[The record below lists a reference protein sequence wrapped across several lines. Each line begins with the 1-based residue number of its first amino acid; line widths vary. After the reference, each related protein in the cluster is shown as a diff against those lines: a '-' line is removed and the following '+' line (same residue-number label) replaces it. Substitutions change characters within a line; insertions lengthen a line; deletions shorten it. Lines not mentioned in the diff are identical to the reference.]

1 MVIKMGMKKILGCV
15 RKADQEFNMIQ
26 DGDRICVG
34 VSGGKDSTLLLY
46 ALSLYQRFADVSF
59 EVIGV
64 HIEMGFPDMKF
75 DELNRFMKDKH
86 IELYHYHSD
95 IYQILQI
102 NKNPNGTLK
111 CSLCSKF
118 KKATVIEAAKQHN
131 CQKVAFAHHSDDA
144 TETLLMNMIFGGK
157 IATFLPQMY
166 LDRTDIQFI
175 RPLLYA
181 YESDIQEAI
190 QEANIPVVT
199 STCPNDKHTERE
211 EMKKMLQ
218 ELYKKYPQ
226 AKHNFQLMLS
236 NENQTMLWHK
246 TPRKKEKDED

>member
-1 MVIKMGMKKILGCV
+1 
-15 RKADQEFNMIQ
+15 
-26 DGDRICVG
+26 
-34 VSGGKDSTLLLY
+34 
-46 ALSLYQRFADVSF
+46 
-59 EVIGV
+59 
-64 HIEMGFPDMKF
+64 
-75 DELNRFMKDKH
+75 
-86 IELYHYHSD
+86 
-95 IYQILQI
+95 
-102 NKNPNGTLK
+102 
-111 CSLCSKF
+111 
-118 KKATVIEAAKQHN
+118 
-131 CQKVAFAHHSDDA
+131 
-144 TETLLMNMIFGGK
+144 MNMIFGGK

-190 QEANIPVVT
+190 QEANIPVVM

-211 EMKKMLQ
+211 EMKKMLH

-236 NENQTMLWHK
+236 NEKQTMLWHK